1 MLKDLL
7 GVIAFSSAIFVNSL
21 GLAHSV
27 LEKNVVDVFKSDS
40 FLVQYELINVT
51 SDAHEAVQQYYKEN
65 SNIVTVAKFGN
76 DKLNITDSYKKGK
89 LVQSI
94 GFLSKDGVDYAISAM
109 GKRCYSDVGLTN
121 FKNVSVIPSGSVEQ
135 AFDSSLFSFKYHFL
149 PFMPEENKAIGVL
162 DGRESTMNIC
172 NVYQKDGKVTVAGKL
187 LDYVDYKTAN
197 DMQIVSKGRYYFD
210 NGRIVNYVR
219 IDKDA
224 VVEIEPEMQAL
235 VGADKVN
242 FGGYVKIKVLAFTKD
257 VNPNL
262 FVLPKNVKVYKPK
275 NIGNVSNKDFY

>member
-1 MLKDLL
+1 MLKNLF
-7 GVIAFSSAIFVNSL
+7 GVIAFSSVILVNGL
-21 GLAHSV
+21 GFAHSS

-40 FLVQYELINVT
+40 FFVQYELIDVT
-51 SDAHEAVQQYYKEN
+51 SNAYEAVQQYYKEN
-65 SNIVTVAKFGN
+65 SNIVTVAKLGN
-76 DKLNITDSYKKGK
+76 YKLNITDSYKKGK

-94 GFLSKDGVDYAISAM
+94 GLLSKDGVGYAISAM
-109 GKRCYSDVGLTN
+109 GKLCYSDMGLTN
-121 FKNVSVIPSGSVEQ
+121 FKNASVIPSDGVKQ

-162 DGRESTMNIC
+162 DGREAIMNIC

-197 DMQIVSKGRYYFD
+197 DVQIVSKGRYYFD

-224 VVEIEPEMQAL
+224 VVEIEPEIQAL
-235 VGADKVN
+235 FGTDKVN
-242 FGGYVKIKVLAFTKD
+242 FGGYVKMKVLAFTKN

-262 FVLPKNVKVYKPK
+262 FVLPKGVKVYKPK
-275 NIGNVSNKDFY
+275 NVGNVSSQDFY